1 MDALEVCISGI
12 VTSLNQCLETSLH
25 QSTYTTAQNSLFT
38 KQIRL
43 GLSSESSLQ
52 NTCSCAADTQ
62 CISQCQILSL
72 TGCILL
78 YGDQTGNTLTCLVLT
93 PYSMSG
99 TFGSDHGNINVLGRY
114 DTSEMNIETMG
125 EHQHIALFQVGL
137 DVILVQI
144 SLLLII
150 DQDHDDVSTLCS
162 FCSGKYFKSLCLSLC
177 PGLGALVQTDDN
189 MTSGILQVQCVCMT
203 LAAVAD
209 NCDSLTL

>member
-1 MDALEVCISGI
+1 MDTLEVCISGI

-25 QSTYTTAQNSLFT
+25 QSTYATAQNSLFT
-38 KQIRL
+38 EQI
-43 GLSSESSLQ
+43 GLSLGSESGLQ

-78 YGDQTGNTLTCLVLT
+78 YSDQAGNTLTGLVLT
-93 PYSMSG
+93 SYGMSG
-99 TFGSDHGNINVLGRY
+99 SLGSDHGNINILGRY
-114 DTSEMNIETMG
+114 DTSEVNIETMS
-125 EHQHIALFQVGL
+125 EHQHIALFQIGL

-144 SLLLII
+144 CLLLIV

-209 NCDSLTL
+209 NSDSLTL

>member
-1 MDALEVCISGI
+1 MDTLEVCISGI

-25 QSTYTTAQNSLFT
+25 QSTYATAQNSLFT
-38 KQIRL
+38 KQIGL
-43 GLSSESSLQ
+43 GLGSESGLQ
-52 NTCSCAADTQ
+52 NTCSCATDTQ
-62 CISQCQILSL
+62 CISQCQILGL
-72 TGCILL
+72 TGCILF
-78 YGDQTGNTLTCLVLT
+78 YCDQTRNTLTCLVLT
-93 PYSMSG
+93 SYGMSG
-99 TFGSDHGNINVLGRY
+99 SLGSDHGNINVLGRY
-114 DTSEMNIETMG
+114 DTSEVNIETMS

-144 SLLLII
+144 CLLLIV
-150 DQDHDDVSTLCS
+150 DQNHDDVGTLCS

-189 MTSGILQVQCVCMT
+189 MASGILQVQCVCMA